1 MQGISLTYYY
11 ITNLQGDVLYLIDA
25 SKNVVVSYDYDPYGK
40 IIGTHDYSTQ
50 TFAQRPTEPEDTTK
64 TIADLNPL
72 RYRGYYYDTDDLGF
86 YYLQSRYYDPSIC
99 RFINADDIDIAYECR
114 EEQIGTNLFAYCCND
129 PVDNADFQKKM
140 LIGWANTVLLW
151 IRIILL
157 HHMQFC

>member
-1 MQGISLTYYY
+1 MEYVEAANAKYEAVA
-11 ITNLQGDVLYLIDA
+11 NA
-25 SKNVVVSYDYDPYGK
+25 
-40 IIGTHDYSTQ
+40 
-50 TFAQRPTEPEDTTK
+50 
-64 TIADLNPL
+64 NPL
-72 RYRGYYYDTDDLGF
+72 RYRGYYLDSETGY

-99 RFINADDIDIAYECR
+99 RFINADDIDIVYECR